1 MNLQWEGGS
10 SVHTPV
16 LDGMNYACWNQRME
30 IYLTT
35 IDERVWSCVLTRYTP
50 LTKIDKDGV
59 ESPAS

>member
-1 MNLQWEGGS
+1 M
-10 SVHTPV
+10 VYTPV
-16 LDGMNYACWNQRME
+16 LDGMNYAYWNQRME
-30 IYLTT
+30 IYLTD